1 MKNNLYTFIILVLL
15 YSCNNSIKTESV
27 EIHNISKFDSI
38 KTGYGGFFVFEDTIN
53 LTTLLSNE
61 SQKIKPL
68 AHTELNDPLGDLYM
82 EDTLKLFAEFCQ
94 CGEFGGNKEYINVYR
109 AEKYLECIIITDT
122 VSCRYDKNGKK
133 YFRISQEKYQLTE
146 SSINAI
152 VDYLELL
159 MRYSLKDKEWH
170 ANVAGYFSAEIIR
183 NVDYRKDFSIDV
195 FDSEGQWIYFD
206 ILKNEIKTTANIL
219 YK

>member
-1 MKNNLYTFIILVLL
+1 
-15 YSCNNSIKTESV
+15 
-27 EIHNISKFDSI
+27 
-38 KTGYGGFFVFEDTIN
+38 
-53 LTTLLSNE
+53 
-61 SQKIKPL
+61 
-68 AHTELNDPLGDLYM
+68 
-82 EDTLKLFAEFCQ
+82 
-94 CGEFGGNKEYINVYR
+94 
-109 AEKYLECIIITDT
+109 
-122 VSCRYDKNGKK
+122 
-133 YFRISQEKYQLTE
+133 
-146 SSINAI
+146 
-152 VDYLELL
+152 